1 MDYSTDT
8 TPAEFP
14 NNSPFTS
21 ATLDE
26 RPDKPGLFSVQHVML
41 WVVETGGLIGIPD
54 ILDMHD
60 LTSWCLPFSEMLT
73 GNLVTRETHRFSN
86 PADKNQ

>member
-1 MDYSTDT
+1 MDYSIDT

-26 RPDKPGLFSVQHVML
+26 RPDKPALFSVQHVML
-41 WVVETGGLIGIPD
+41 
-54 ILDMHD
+54 
-60 LTSWCLPFSEMLT
+60 
-73 GNLVTRETHRFSN
+73 
-86 PADKNQ
+86 